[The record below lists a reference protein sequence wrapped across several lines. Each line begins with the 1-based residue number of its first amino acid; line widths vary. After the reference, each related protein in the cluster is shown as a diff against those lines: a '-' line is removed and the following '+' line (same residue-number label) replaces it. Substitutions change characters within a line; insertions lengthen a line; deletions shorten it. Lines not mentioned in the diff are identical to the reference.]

1 MKKSFFLAAMSLI
14 GLLATAQVKVS
25 APWPE
30 FPVTFKRCIVQD
42 GNGYID
48 LLIANNAKED
58 YKIGMQGI
66 QLYDDEGNCYTEQ
79 SRNIQVVVFGGT
91 TKGEC
96 LIPSGTVVKARIN
109 FTRLDE
115 YATMFTKAVITMY
128 HQLPIPGYVAKKG
141 TLSIARIPIT
151 RRDQ

>member
-1 MKKSFFLAAMSLI
+1 MKKSFFLVTMSLV
-14 GLLATAQVKVS
+14 GLLTTAQVKVS

-30 FPVTFKRCIVQD
+30 FPVTFKRCIAQD

-58 YKIGMQGI
+58 YTIGMQGI
-66 QLYDDEGNCYTEQ
+66 QLYDDEGNCYTAQ
-79 SRNIQVVVFGGT
+79 SRNIQGVVFGGT

-96 LIPSGTVVKARIN
+96 LIPSGTVVKARIS
-109 FTRLDE
+109 FTGLDE
-115 YATMFTKAVITMY
+115 YSTMFTKAVITMY